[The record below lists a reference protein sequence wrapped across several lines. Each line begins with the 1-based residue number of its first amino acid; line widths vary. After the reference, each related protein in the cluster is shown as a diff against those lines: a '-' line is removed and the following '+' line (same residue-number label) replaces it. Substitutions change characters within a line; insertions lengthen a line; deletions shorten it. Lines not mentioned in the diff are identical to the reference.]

1 MPCPLCGGPL
11 EGLSGHPRLCPRCLQ
26 RLDLERRGVR
36 GTTPLPFPWWAA
48 GSYGGPLR
56 SVLLEL
62 KRRPRGAVVDALIAG
77 LEREA
82 AGDGNVL
89 LTPIPSWRQ
98 RGNGLPSMLCERLA
112 RKLRLTPASLLVHR
126 HPVLGQHHLGHRL
139 REENQ
144 RGAFLCRNGPAG
156 RRREV
161 ILVDDILTSGAT
173 LLSAAAAL
181 RAAGWRVRGAV
192 CLARTPR
199 RGERCRG
206 Q

>member
-1 MPCPLCGGPL
+1 M
-11 EGLSGHPRLCPRCLQ
+11 
-26 RLDLERRGVR
+26 R

-48 GSYGGPLR
+48 GSYAGPLR
-56 SVLLEL
+56 SVLLDL
-62 KRRPRGAVVDALIAG
+62 KRHPRGAVVDALIAG
-77 LEREA
+77 LGREA
-82 AGDGNVL
+82 AVEGNAL

-98 RGNGLPSMLCERLA
+98 RGNALPSLLCERLA
-112 RKLRLTPASLLVHR
+112 RKLRLPTVSLLVHR

-144 RGAFLCRNGPAG
+144 RGAFRCRKGPAG

-181 RAAGWRVRGAV
+181 RAAGWRVRGAL

-199 RGERCRG
+199 RGKSWRG